1 MYILMLQAFVV
12 FLLLN
17 IFDMYVPAHKLMSRK
32 IHLSSMSQRIPCAG
46 PAQSIKSRWCT
57 CCPSSFSTSH
67 GPRADENHHIQVS
80 MRMGKT
86 CQLLKKTKQQKK
98 NNREKCL
105 ERLSSGPIPSGPYST
120 HEPEERWEDCKAL
133 SLPPGESSPVI
144 GISVKGVPS
153 PCCHMSPSRAVPS
166 CHLSLRQPGRSGPS
180 ACACPMQSLG
190 ASCRAPHLAWRC
202 TGSCQPQHIAA
213 QMGRKQEQQT

>member
-1 MYILMLQAFVV
+1 MLDQPSPLNLGDAHVV
-12 FLLLN
+12 L
-17 IFDMYVPAHKLMSRK
+17 
-32 IHLSSMSQRIPCAG
+32 HLSPPLMA
-46 PAQSIKSRWCT
+46 
-57 CCPSSFSTSH
+57 H
-67 GPRADENHHIQVS
+67 VL
-80 MRMGKT
+80 MKT
-86 CQLLKKTKQQKK
+86 IRKKKTTTTKK
-98 NNREKCL
+98 KNREKCL

>member
-1 MYILMLQAFVV
+1 MCRLISWWAGKSICLPCLKGYRVLDQPSPLNLSDAHVV
-12 FLLLN
+12 L
-17 IFDMYVPAHKLMSRK
+17 
-32 IHLSSMSQRIPCAG
+32 HLSPPLMAHVLMKTIIYKWAWEWG
-46 PAQSIKSRWCT
+46 KL
-57 CCPSSFSTSH
+57 
-67 GPRADENHHIQVS
+67 VS
-80 MRMGKT
+80 YW
-86 CQLLKKTKQQKK
+86 KKQNKKKK